1 MFNQRGGTFVAPFV
15 SDSDVATASA
25 MIERFGGAAGDEAAI
40 RAGRSRDIGNHIHFC
55 RWRQIERLIDL
66 LQLEEVFGTVH

>member
-1 MFNQRGGTFVAPFV
+1 MFNQRSGTFVAPFV
-15 SDSDVATASA
+15 NGGDVATASA
-25 MIERFGGAAGDEAAI
+25 MIERFGGSAGDEAAI